1 MLELF
6 DDKRFIYDCNDSQ
19 KLDYILWMAMAGITQ
34 NNAEANSEWFVQRFN
49 LVKKFEEVD
58 ENLVHLLKT
67 FKRMK
72 KNRGRIKFNKFNEI
86 HNYIGKSQ
94 GNPKE
99 IPRMSQN
106 RIDIDKN
113 INTIAKK
120 KPAEPKVSSDVNS
133 LMGVFKKLV
142 NPNLNFANKT
152 ERKACENL
160 LKDSSLKDITDSLEA
175 VLHHQKLGTPYLP
188 VITTPYEMYNKWAK
202 LEIFFNKHQ

>member
-49 LVKKFEEVD
+49 LVKKFQEVD
-58 ENLVHLLKT
+58 ENLLHLLKT

-120 KPAEPKVSSDVNS
+120 KPTEPKVSSDVNS
-133 LMGVFKKLV
+133 LMGVFKKLL
-142 NPNLNFANKT
+142 NPQLNFANKT

-160 LKDSSLKDITDSLEA
+160 LKNSSLKDMTVNVELIKE
-175 VLHHQKLGTPYLP
+175 HQEKGTLYMP
-188 VITTPYEMYNKWAK
+188 VITTPYEMYTKLAK
-202 LEIFFNKHQ
+202 LEIFFNKNQ